1 MVESLSTLIDLLT
14 RPEFIAG
21 LVAGVVAL
29 GALALIPT
37 EPRHRYADWGV
48 LVAVAALVAINLAVA
63 RRLGL
68 AAGISVLAVGG
79 WVTARTGTGM
89 RLIGWLLVT
98 GGATIVVLRG
108 GLVDRLELQVLTVVM
123 ILVAGASLSEWS
135 RHLPQTL
142 VGPMLAITAFGI
154 WATVPETEMARAVLG
169 VSIPMAVATFNPLAA
184 RLFAPGAFAISGLVA
199 WLAATGGVARPA
211 SIIGGWACLGL
222 LLILP
227 YCRPS
232 ATGLVSTRP
241 WVVLGVHIV
250 VVMVASRVIGL
261 WQSAVPA
268 MVAAAAL
275 ALVAFLL
282 LGQLLRANE
291 STT

>member
-1 MVESLSTLIDLLT
+1 MVESLSTLVDLLT

-21 LVAGVVAL
+21 LVAGLVGL

-48 LVAVAALVAINLAVA
+48 LLSAAALAAINFAVA

-68 AAGISVLAVGG
+68 AAGIVVLAAGG
-79 WVTARTGTGM
+79 WATARAGAGVK
-89 RLIGWLLVT
+89 LVGWLIVA
-98 GGATIVVLRG
+98 GGATIVALRG
-108 GLVDRLELQVLTVVM
+108 GLVDRLELQVLTVVT
-123 ILVAGASLSEWS
+123 ILTAGAALSEWA
-135 RHLPQTL
+135 RHLPQPL

-154 WATVPETEMARAVLG
+154 WATVPETEMARAMLG
-169 VSIPMAVATFNPLAA
+169 ATIPMAVATLNPVAA
-184 RLFAPGAFAISGLVA
+184 TLFAPGAFAISGLVA
-199 WLAATGGVARPA
+199 WLAASGGAARPA

-232 ATGLVSTRP
+232 ATKLIARRP
-241 WVVLGVHIV
+241 WVIVAVHVV

-261 WQSAVPA
+261 WQSAIPA
-268 MVAAAAL
+268 MIAAGAL
-275 ALVAFLL
+275 ALVAYLL
-282 LGQLLRANE
+282 LGHLLKANE